1 MRVAVDP
8 TRRCFPCRQGRPE
21 RFLSAQRLPPRSDA
35 APSPHPQNPV
45 TTSFPEF
52 SDSFQSYPV
61 EARRQGRAGQYA
73 VADERRS
80 EGQGS
85 GRVGHRRCGSTGT
98 DGTFPR
104 LFGWNRERP
113 ARPGVARRTIPRLAH
128 LRTPYYRPAVQTSTM
143 STSREWCC
151 WVSVRRTHV
160 VAGASAGGP
169 LFKSLGRLSFLNGQ
183 AGSRGD
189 LFPSSAS
196 RSKRQW
202 MAARGTSM
210 GF

>member
-1 MRVAVDP
+1 MAVVCA
-8 TRRCFPCRQGRPE
+8 RFYLLKCRP
-21 RFLSAQRLPPRSDA
+21 FSF
-35 APSPHPQNPV
+35 

-169 LFKSLGRLSFLNGQ
+169 LFKSLARLSFLNGQ

>member
-1 MRVAVDP
+1 MLRFTGDIGRSADQRSATSP
-8 TRRCFPCRQGRPE
+8 ATLPSDRQDLR
-21 RFLSAQRLPPRSDA
+21 RLPWLRRGSRYA
-35 APSPHPQNPV
+35 
-45 TTSFPEF
+45 
-52 SDSFQSYPV
+52 V

-169 LFKSLGRLSFLNGQ
+169 LFKSLARLSLLIRLRLPRRGLDNQRAAHQVGCLLDR
-183 AGSRGD
+183 GS
-189 LFPSSAS
+189 S
-196 RSKRQW
+196 RPAW
-202 MAARGTSM
+202 MTC
-210 GF
+210 